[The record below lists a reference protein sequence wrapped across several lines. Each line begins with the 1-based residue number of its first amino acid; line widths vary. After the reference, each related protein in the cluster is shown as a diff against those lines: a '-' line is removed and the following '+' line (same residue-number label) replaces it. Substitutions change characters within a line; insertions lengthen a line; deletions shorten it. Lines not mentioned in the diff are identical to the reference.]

1 MEFPPDWLVEPWDD
15 FDTAVASLDNSGN
28 DLAIELLAQLRPTG
42 RILDN
47 FRLSVNGTEILEAEL
62 ELNQLLPTPV
72 FNGFKLRFQYWPRD
86 IGIRRNLTTGGWLD
100 VTDLIAANNAT
111 VLDPEGAGVPNN
123 EFRRILEELPDNGL
137 ESCAIR
143 WAVVVGK
150 DGLLKLQL
158 QALPSDA
165 ASLNGR
171 PLTKG

>member
-15 FDTAVASLDNSGN
+15 FDTAVATLANSGN
-28 DLAIELLAQLRPTG
+28 NLAIELLAQLRPTG

-72 FNGFKLRFQYWPRD
+72 LNGFKLRFQYWPRD

-123 EFRRILEELPDNGL
+123 EFRRILEELPDNGP

-143 WAVVVGK
+143 WAVVVGE